1 MMAAATGTV
10 KGEFQTVL
18 FSSTGPVVGFRVNIK
33 VVNDIAGAG
42 FALYHEKL
50 EEITMG
56 QVTIDTLSRKSLR
69 VFAAMDRLL
78 PGRSK
83 WSHDM
88 AADTKSI
95 GISGFYHKAGCQ
107 HRYNC

>member
-1 MMAAATGTV
+1 MMAAATSTV

-56 QVTIDTLSRKSLR
+56 QVTIDTLSRKPLR
-69 VFAAMDRLL
+69 ILAAVDRLL
-78 PGRSK
+78 PGRPEGC
-83 WSHDM
+83 HDM
-88 AADTKSI
+88 ATDTKGI
-95 GISGFYHKAGCQ
+95 GIGGLNHKT
-107 HRYNC
+107 